1 MKRSTLRRRTRLRTH
16 TRLQRKTPLQRT
28 TSLTATDEQRAAVAG
43 RTCIACGSEHRVDP
57 SHLIPRS
64 LGGCGDPLCVTA
76 LCRRCHRA
84 YDSGEL
90 DLLPYL
96 EPAWR
101 AQVAH
106 AVGHVGLV
114 GALRRI
120 TGERDRGAASTQTAM
135 SRE

>member
-1 MKRSTLRRRTRLRTH
+1 MA
-16 TRLQRKTPLQRT
+16 
-28 TSLTATDEQRAAVAG
+28 ATDAQRAVAG
-43 RTCIACGSEHRVDP
+43 RPCIVCGATCRVDP
-57 SHLIPRS
+57 AHIIPKS
-64 LGGCGDPLCVTA
+64 LGGCGSASCVTA

-84 YDSGEL
+84 YDAGEL

-114 GALRRI
+114 GALRGISGRS
-120 TGERDRGAASTQTAM
+120 AA
-135 SRE
+135 RELG